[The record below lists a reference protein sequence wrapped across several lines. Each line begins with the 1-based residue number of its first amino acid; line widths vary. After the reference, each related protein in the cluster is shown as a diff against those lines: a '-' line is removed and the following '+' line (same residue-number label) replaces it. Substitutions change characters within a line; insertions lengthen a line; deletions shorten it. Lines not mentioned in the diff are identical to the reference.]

1 MTTTIHPT
9 TPKNKSRKLLFSC
22 LLFCCFSTAWAQIKI
37 GDNPT
42 TVDPHTVFEAESTNK
57 GVLFPRMSTTQ
68 RDAAFTGDQPI
79 GLLIYNTTSQS
90 LEVYS
95 TSGWRS
101 VTAVNSDDNNDNGG
115 GLALSLDGIV
125 LHVGDSSIDLS
136 SLAGSPSQQTTVVL
150 NGDQLQIGDNSIDLS
165 VYTNTDS
172 QTLSIDGQTLSI
184 SGGNSVTL
192 PSSGGGGAPNQS
204 LALAGNNLTISG
216 GNTVVLPTVT
226 NTDSQTLTANLNT
239 NSLTLSISGGNSQTI
254 DLSTI
259 SSVEDQQLTASA
271 LSANNTLTLAISEG
285 NTVTL
290 DLSSLQ
296 TAAGTAANN
305 SLRWDGSAWV
315 ENATLVSD
323 GTAQATVTNN
333 FAVGGSTT
341 LTGDT
346 TAQGSTTLQGALVD
360 STGSAGSSGQILSS
374 TGTATLWIAAGAS
387 PIQLQAATY
396 NAGIDDGTI
405 LVEPTGATTINLPA
419 ITAADNGKKL
429 TIKRANTFANTGDTL
444 VVAAAANID
453 DNGGNYNLN
462 VDYQGYTFQAFSGAW
477 HIVAIF

>member
-1 MTTTIHPT
+1 MTTTIHAT
-9 TPKNKSRKLLFSC
+9 LTKNKRRKLLFSC
-22 LLFCCFSTAWAQIKI
+22 LLFCCFSTVWAQIKI
-37 GDNPT
+37 GDNPA
-42 TVDPHTVFEAESTNK
+42 TVDPHTVFEAETTNK
-57 GVLFPRMSTTQ
+57 GVLFPRMSTIQ

-79 GLLIYNTTSQS
+79 GLLIFNTTLNC
-90 LEVYS
+90 LEVY
-95 TSGWRS
+95 TASGWNCTS
-101 VTAVNSDDNNDNGG
+101 ATNNNDNNNNNGG
-115 GLALSLDGIV
+115 SLSLSLDGNV

-136 SLAGSPSQQTTVVL
+136 SFAGTPSQQTTVVL
-150 NGDQLQIGDNSIDLS
+150 NGDQLQIGTNSIDLS
-165 VYTNTDS
+165 VYSNTDS
-172 QTLSIDGQTLSI
+172 QTLSINGQTLSI
-184 SGGNSVTL
+184 SGGNSINL
-192 PSSGGGGAPNQS
+192 PSSSGAPDQS

-239 NSLTLSISGGNSQTI
+239 NTLTLSISGGNSQTI

-271 LSANNTLTLAISEG
+271 LSANNTLTLALSEG

-296 TAAGTAANN
+296 TEAGTAANN
-305 SLRWDGSAWV
+305 TLRWDGSAWV
-315 ENATLVSD
+315 ENATLLSD
-323 GTAQATVTNN
+323 GSVQATVTTN

-360 STGSAGSSGQILSS
+360 SAGNAGSSGQILSS

-387 PIQLQAATY
+387 PIQLQVATY

>member
-1 MTTTIHPT
+1 MTTTIP
-9 TPKNKSRKLLFSC
+9 PKTKNNIRRLLFSC
-22 LLFCCFSTAWAQIKI
+22 VLLCSISTAWAQIKV

-42 TVDPHTVFEAESTNK
+42 AVDPYTVFEAESTNK
-57 GVLFPRMSTTQ
+57 GVLFPRMSTAQ
-68 RDAAFTGDQPI
+68 REAAFTGDQPI
-79 GLLIYNTTSQS
+79 GLLIYNTTIHC
-90 LEVYS
+90 LEVY
-95 TSGWRS
+95 TASGWQCS
-101 VTAVNSDDNNDNGG
+101 SASNNNGG
-115 GLALSLDGIV
+115 ELALSLDGNV

-136 SLAGSPSQQTTVVL
+136 SLAGSPSQQTSVVL

-172 QTLSIDGQTLSI
+172 QTLSINGQTLSI
-184 SGGNSVTL
+184 SGGNSVIL
-192 PSSGGGGAPNQS
+192 PSSGGGGSTQS

-226 NTDSQTLTANLNT
+226 NTNSQTLTANLNT

-271 LSANNTLTLAISEG
+271 LSANNTLTLAISDG

-305 SLRWDGSAWV
+305 TLRWDGSAWV

-323 GTAQATVTNN
+323 GAAQATVTTN

-374 TGTATLWIAAGAS
+374 TGTVTLWIAAGAS
-387 PIQLQAATY
+387 PIQLQSATY

-429 TIKRANTFANTGDTL
+429 TIKRANAYAGTGDTL
-444 VVAAAANID
+444 AVAAAANMD

-462 VDYQGYTFQAFSGAW
+462 VSYQGYTFQAFNSAW
-477 HIVAIF
+477 HIVARF